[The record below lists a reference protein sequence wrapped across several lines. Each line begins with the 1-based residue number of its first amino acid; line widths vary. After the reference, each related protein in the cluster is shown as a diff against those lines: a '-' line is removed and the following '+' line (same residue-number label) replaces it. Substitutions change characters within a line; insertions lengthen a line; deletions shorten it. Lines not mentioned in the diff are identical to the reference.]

1 MIYHPASSNRYHA
14 IADMMMNESRHA
26 SYELPAF
33 GSRIPFLS
41 FPHTIMGFE
50 QLADLKKQ
58 LAAKAKTERPAQ
70 PQAKPKSAPRRQQEN
85 PVDPVVLTI
94 GKLQRL
100 FPKAFPKNPAPKLP
114 LKIGIHKEL
123 LGKAGEIGLEEAAIT
138 EAVKTWCRGTRYW
151 ASIVEGAPRID
162 LEGNTAGEVSARDA
176 AQARSLEARRRQPR
190 KPKAEAGAG
199 TEAQQAVQATDP
211 TLPADAAAPDDPSA

>member
-1 MIYHPASSNRYHA
+1 
-14 IADMMMNESRHA
+14 
-26 SYELPAF
+26 
-33 GSRIPFLS
+33 
-41 FPHTIMGFE
+41 MGFE

-58 LAAKAKTERPAQ
+58 LAAKAKAERPAK
-70 PQAKPKSAPRRQQEN
+70 PQAKPRAAPHKQQDN

-94 GKLQRL
+94 GRLQRL

-123 LGKAGEIGLEEAAIT
+123 LGKASEIGLEEAAIT
-138 EAVKTWCRGTRYW
+138 VAVKTWCRGTRYW

-162 LEGNTAGEVSARDA
+162 LEGNPAGEVTARDA

-190 KPKAEAGAG
+190 KPKTETVAEI
-199 TEAQQAVQATDP
+199 EAAQTIDATSATD
-211 TLPADAAAPDDPSA
+211 TLALDPAD

>member
-1 MIYHPASSNRYHA
+1 
-14 IADMMMNESRHA
+14 
-26 SYELPAF
+26 
-33 GSRIPFLS
+33 
-41 FPHTIMGFE
+41 MGFE

-58 LAAKAKTERPAQ
+58 LAAKAKAERPAQ
-70 PQAKPKSAPRRQQEN
+70 QQAKPKATPRRQQEN

-94 GKLQRL
+94 GRLQKL

-123 LGKAGEIGLEEAAIT
+123 LGKASEIGLEEAAIT

-162 LEGNTAGEVSARDA
+162 LEGNPAGEVTARDA

-190 KPKAEAGAG
+190 KPKAEAS
-199 TEAQQAVQATDP
+199 TEVQQVTQAVDT
-211 TLPADAAAPDDPSA
+211 TSPADDVVSDPAS

>member
-1 MIYHPASSNRYHA
+1 
-14 IADMMMNESRHA
+14 
-26 SYELPAF
+26 
-33 GSRIPFLS
+33 
-41 FPHTIMGFE
+41 MGFE

-58 LAAKAKTERPAQ
+58 LAAKAKAERPAKPQ
-70 PQAKPKSAPRRQQEN
+70 AQAKPRSAPRKQQEN

-94 GKLQRL
+94 GRLQKL
-100 FPKAFPKNPAPKLP
+100 FPKAFPKNPLPKLP

-123 LGKAGEIGLEEAAIT
+123 LGKASEIGLEEAAIT

-162 LEGNTAGEVSARDA
+162 LEGNQAGEVTARDA

-199 TEAQQAVQATDP
+199 AQPAQAVDATP
-211 TLPADAAAPDDPSA
+211 AADAVVPDPAV